1 MRSKNIEGYSL
12 WSEYLELAASPL
24 PAAPLAASMLKL
36 SELSSKTS
44 IQLQWSKVP
53 DQAAKTSGYYLWMA
67 LNTRGSDDYVL
78 IMNGTDRPELN
89 EFLVKGL

>member
-1 MRSKNIEGYSL
+1 MRSKNLEGYSL

-24 PAAPLAASMLKL
+24 PAAPLAATMLKL
-36 SELSSKTS
+36 SDLSSKTS
-44 IQLQWSKVP
+44 IQLQWSKVT
-53 DQAAKTSGYYLWMA
+53 DAAAKTSGYYLWMA
-67 LNTRGSDDYVL
+67 LNTRGSEDYVL